1 MLEQEF
7 KQLEDKIDT
16 LLSAQKELKRKN
28 HSLLNNER
36 SLMNERTELMKK
48 NDLAR
53 NKIEAMIS
61 RLKGL
66 EES

>member
-7 KQLEDKIDT
+7 KHLEDKIDT
-16 LLSAQKELKRKN
+16 LLSAQQELRRKN
-28 HSLLNNER
+28 HSLLNNEK